1 MLLRIQSHVVSPPPA
16 LRIPHRSFDGE
27 ARDRL
32 IVWIRRR
39 MDEYGISPENLAAA
53 IEADK
58 PLTPRYRDHKGNEW
72 NGEGDMPDWLKHVQQ
87 LGVDVDFFAVRQQD
101 ASPGVC
107 SPGDAGMP
115 IFFGAR

>member
-1 MLLRIQSHVVSPPPA
+1 MFLHKQSQVVNPPA
-16 LRIPHRSFDGE
+16 AAHTPHRHFDGE

-39 MDEYGISPENLAAA
+39 MEDYGISAENLAAA

-72 NGEGDMPDWLKHVQQ
+72 SGEGDMPDWLKRVQQ
-87 LGVDVDFFAVRQQD
+87 LGVGIDFFAVRQED
-101 ASPGVC
+101 ASAELG
-107 SPGDAGMP
+107 SHDDAGMP
-115 IFFGAR
+115 GFFGTR

>member
-1 MLLRIQSHVVSPPPA
+1 MFLHKQNQVAKAPPA
-16 LRIPHRSFDGE
+16 PRLPHRNFDGE

-39 MDEYGISPENLAAA
+39 MDEYGISAEDLAAA

-72 NGEGDMPDWLKHVQQ
+72 NGEGDMPDWLKRVQQ
-87 LGVDVDFFAVRQQD
+87 LGVDADFFAVRQQD
-101 ASPGVC
+101 ATPGVC
-107 SPGDAGMP
+107 SPGDAEMP

>member
-1 MLLRIQSHVVSPPPA
+1 MLLRKQSHVVSSPPA
-16 LRIPHRSFDGE
+16 PRIPHRNFDGE

-39 MDEYGISPENLAAA
+39 MDEYGISAENLAAA
-53 IEADK
+53 IEADR
-58 PLTPRYRDHKGNEW
+58 PLTPLYRDHKGNEW
-72 NGEGDMPDWLKHVQQ
+72 NGEGDMPDWLKRVQQ

-101 ASPGVC
+101 ATLAGC

>member
-1 MLLRIQSHVVSPPPA
+1 M
-16 LRIPHRSFDGE
+16 PHRNFDGE

-39 MDEYGISPENLAAA
+39 MDEYGISTEMLAAA

-72 NGEGDMPDWLKHVQQ
+72 SGEGDMPDWLRHVQQ

-101 ASPGVC
+101 VTPGV
-107 SPGDAGMP
+107 SATGDVNAS
-115 IFFGAR
+115 IFLDAR

>member
-1 MLLRIQSHVVSPPPA
+1 MFLQKQSHVVNPPSAPQ
-16 LRIPHRSFDGE
+16 IPHRNFDGE

-39 MDEYGISPENLAAA
+39 MDEYGISTENLAAA

-87 LGVDVDFFAVRQQD
+87 LGVDVDFFAVRKQD
-101 ASPGVC
+101 AAPGSG
-107 SPGDAGMP
+107 SPGDAGMS
-115 IFFGAR
+115 IFTGAR